1 MTILELKENCEKLI
15 KEFSSD
21 ASVILEFR
29 NEDGSLIKAQGCISS
44 YRDAEGNLYLSNKE
58 FKRGSWE

>member
-1 MTILELKENCEKLI
+1 MTVLQLKENCEKLI

-29 NEDGSLIKAQGCISS
+29 NEDGSLIKA
-44 YRDAEGNLYLSNKE
+44 
-58 FKRGSWE
+58 